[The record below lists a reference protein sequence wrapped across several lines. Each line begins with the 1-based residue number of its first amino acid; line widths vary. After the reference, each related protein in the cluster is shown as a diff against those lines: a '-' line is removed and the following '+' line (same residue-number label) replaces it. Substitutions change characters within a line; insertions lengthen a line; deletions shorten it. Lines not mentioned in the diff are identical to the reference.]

1 MGEVSC
7 FYVVWSLLGNYIE
20 VQDSLSH
27 QGNFIK
33 HLVKS
38 FLPFWILLRDLLSI
52 IVDYSWY

>member
-20 VQDSLSH
+20 MQDSLSH
-27 QGNFIK
+27 QGKFIK
-33 HLVKS
+33 HLAKS
-38 FLPFWILLRDLLSI
+38 YLFFWILLRDLLSI